1 MLKKSFSIKLKT
13 FGKLKI
19 KCQKNEKWVFSL
31 KTNNV
36 LKYMY
41 GFSKIDYYWVTIA
54 SDRKSWGTISCIQCF
69 NSIQNV

>member
-19 KCQKNEKWVFSL
+19 KFQKNEKGVFSL

-36 LKYMY
+36 LEYTS
-41 GFSKIDYYWVTIA
+41 GFLKIDSYWVTVV
-54 SDRKSWGTISCIQCF
+54 SDRKSWATISCIQRF
-69 NSIQNV
+69 DSIQNV